1 MQQRVRWKS
10 VYPEIGSGAR
20 GKVYQAINLE
30 TGEEK

>member
-10 VYPEIGSGAR
+10 MYRAR

-30 TGEEK
+30 TGEEADGYRM